1 MEGLGVS
8 LPFSDA
14 FRGRRVLVTGH
25 TGFKGS
31 WLAIWLH
38 ELGAKVTGYALEP
51 PTVPSNFVASGVEP
65 LLERHLVADIRNRQA
80 LAEAFSLCEPEVVF
94 HLAAQALVREGYR
107 QPFET
112 FEINTLGTA
121 NVLEVVRE
129 RARPC
134 VVVVITSDKCYEN
147 REQVWGYRECDPM
160 GGHDPYSASKGAAE
174 LVTAAYRRSY
184 FDPGQVARHGV
195 KVASARAGNV
205 IGGGDWAADRIVPDL
220 VRALSAGRPVPI
232 RHPGAVRPW
241 QHVLEPTS
249 GYLTLAA
256 RMVASDDPDLCTAW
270 NFGPLPE
277 QAVTVAGL
285 TEMFIEAWG
294 DGAWVDARRD
304 GEPHETRTLHLSID
318 KAVRELQW
326 HPRWSATVAARRTAD
341 WYRRQ
346 AASNGALMRDACL
359 ADIAAYLSPSPRTGK
374 MENGR
379 GQEA

>member
-1 MEGLGVS
+1 MS

-31 WLAIWLH
+31 WLTLWLH
-38 ELGAKVTGYALEP
+38 ELGAKVTGYALDP
-51 PTVPSNFVASGVEP
+51 PTTPSNFEVSGVHS
-65 LLERHLVADIRNRQA
+65 LLERHAVADIRDRAA
-80 LAEAFSLCEPEVVF
+80 LGEAFAVSDPEIVF

-107 QPFET
+107 QPLET

-121 NVLEVVRE
+121 NVLEAVRE

-134 VVVVITSDKCYEN
+134 VVVVVTSDKCYES
-147 REQVWGYRECDPM
+147 REQVWGYRECDPL
-160 GGHDPYSASKGAAE
+160 GGNDPYSASKGAAE

-184 FDPGQVARHGV
+184 FDPRQLARHGV
-195 KVASARAGNV
+195 RVASARAGNV

-232 RHPGAVRPW
+232 RHPDAVRPW

-256 RMVASDDPDLCTAW
+256 RMVASDDADLCTAW

-277 QAVTVAGL
+277 QAVTVAEL
-285 TEMFIEAWG
+285 AEMFIEAWG
-294 DGAWVDARRD
+294 GGAWVDSRRD
-304 GEPHETRTLHLSID
+304 GEPHETRTLHLSIE

-326 HPRWSATVAARRTAD
+326 HPRWSAVVAARRTAN

-359 ADIAAYLSPSPRTGK
+359 EDIAAYLSPSPRTEK
-374 MENGR
+374 LEDGR